1 MSNMSCK
8 RKKKWLGA
16 VISGVANI
24 ASTLISAKS
33 QANAAKQQQILQ
45 QNQQAE
51 QAALQNSTNLTAQYN
66 NTDYVDAMKDK
77 IVYRAGGKIND
88 RVAVAKRFACGGRT
102 KKNLGGSYNGV
113 NTNTIANTDNMIKSN
128 TGFRMARMGTKY
140 KRKCSN

>member
-8 RKKKWLGA
+8 RNKKWLGA

-24 ASTLISAKS
+24 ASTLISAKN
-33 QANAAKQQQILQ
+33 QANAIKEQQL
-45 QNQQAE
+45 QQAE
-51 QAALQNSTNLTAQYN
+51 QLALQHAANLTAQYN

-77 IVYRAGGKIND
+77 IVYRAGGKTKD

-102 KKNLGGSYNGV
+102 KRNLGGSYNRV

-128 TGFRMARMGTKY
+128 TGLRMARMGTKY